1 MRDIYQ
7 VLREK
12 ELAVARVRQE
22 VEALRFCL
30 PMLTEGDAATS
41 APGSAA
47 TSNRWPIE
55 VDPAQ
60 KPGPYQ
66 N

>member
-30 PMLTEGDAATS
+30 PMLTEGDTATS
-41 APGSAA
+41 APSAA